1 MCFGAKSYTYGSLTK
16 TLSLGSRTLSILNL
30 KQVKNSVSQTK
41 ISMHFILHS
50 EFICQKAA
58 LLKNKNK
65 KTHINCF
72 FLSLVL
78 TINIGCQDI
87 FNNFINM
94 LTLSN
99 LVPLHTDY
107 CTSFTAFPTFWCQ
120 AISTGFKSH
129 PYLRGCSNRKVRRG
143 LNALDFGL
151 ALSSKAISKILLIV
165 ILCIGFLKYLAST
178 FLFFL

>member
-1 MCFGAKSYTYGSLTK
+1 
-16 TLSLGSRTLSILNL
+16 
-30 KQVKNSVSQTK
+30 
-41 ISMHFILHS
+41 MHFILHS

-178 FLFFL
+178 FLFFLQWCLLMMCSYCVKLKHLLNSVHPCVMYVQSALHYMLSEQIT